1 MDIKETSFSGVK
13 IIINDL
19 HKDKRGIF
27 CKTFNKKIFKDIG
40 LKFEFKESFY
50 SVSSKNVIRGM
61 HFQLPPYEH
70 DKIVFVPKGKI
81 LDVVLDLRKKSK
93 TFGQYFSIELSE
105 DNKNSI
111 YIPKGFAHGFKAL
124 INNSL
129 TIYFTS
135 TAYEAKY
142 DYGIKWDSFG
152 MDWKIK
158 NPIISNKDNN
168 LKNLYEF
175 ESPF

>member
-1 MDIKETSFSGVK
+1 MEIKETSLSGVK
-13 IIINDL
+13 VIINDL
-19 HKDKRGIF
+19 HKDERGIF

-40 LKFEFKESFY
+40 LTFEIKESFY
-50 SVSSKNVIRGM
+50 SISSKNVIRGM
-61 HFQLPPYEH
+61 HFQLPPHDH

-111 YIPKGFAHGFKAL
+111 YIPKGFAHGFKTL

-135 TAYEAKY
+135 TVHELKY
-142 DYGIKWDSFG
+142 DSGIRWDSFG
-152 MDWKIK
+152 MDWKVE
-158 NPIISNKDNN
+158 NPIISKKDNN
-168 LKNLYEF
+168 LKKYYEF